1 MEYGAFITFLIW
13 MMILILLSFLC
24 NNLLERIST
33 GRSYRYFIWLGVIV
47 HEYSHALACVLTN
60 TKITEIKFDRTGGYV
75 KHQKCNPLINA
86 IISMAPLFGCS
97 LFLLFLAWLF
107 GIVPT
112 YWHVNGVV
120 FCPARIDLNDKSFVN
135 SFIALLTATRETF
148 WVNIVALFGWTTLFF
163 FVFLYLV
170 SSVSVC
176 IAPSGGDLKHA
187 ALGFLLFVALGF
199 LVLWLKP
206 LGYIPGV
213 IAYFGTPTPVLDFT
227 IKWLTFALGTG
238 LVGTLL
244 ILPILVAIALVMGK

>member
-1 MEYGAFITFLIW
+1 MEYIAFITFLIW
-13 MMILILLSFLC
+13 MVILILLSFLC

-47 HEYSHALACVLTN
+47 HEYSHALACVLTH
-60 TKITEIKFDRTGGYV
+60 TKITEIKFDRGGGYV
-75 KHQKCNPLINA
+75 KHQRCNPLLNA

-112 YWHVNGVV
+112 YWQVKGVV
-120 FCPARIDLNDKSFVN
+120 FYPANIDLNDTSFIN
-135 SFIALLTATRETF
+135 SFIGLLRATKETF
-148 WVNIVALFGWTTLFF
+148 WVNTVELFGWTTLFF
-163 FVFLYLV
+163 LVFLYLV
-170 SSVSVC
+170 GSVSVC
-176 IAPSGGDLKHA
+176 IAPSDGDLKHA
-187 ALGFLLFVALGF
+187 AWGLLIFVALGF

-213 IAYFGTPTPVLDFT
+213 IAYFGTPTPVLGFT

-244 ILPILVAIALVMGK
+244 ILPILVVIALVMGK